1 MLTAQN
7 ILSFAIVVMLAAVL
21 SALLFHAYP
30 EANRDLINVALG
42 AVIAKFGTVYDFFF
56 GSSRSDT
63 PGTAANA
70 AAVAAVTPPAT
81 VPPPPPPAAP

>member
-1 MLTAQN
+1 MSVQN
-7 ILSFAIVVMLAAVL
+7 ILSFAIVIMLAAVL

-56 GSSRSDT
+56 GSSRSES
-63 PGTAANA
+63 PGTAA
-70 AAVAAVTPPAT
+70 AAVAPPSAPSTSPPSPAT
-81 VPPPPPPAAP
+81 